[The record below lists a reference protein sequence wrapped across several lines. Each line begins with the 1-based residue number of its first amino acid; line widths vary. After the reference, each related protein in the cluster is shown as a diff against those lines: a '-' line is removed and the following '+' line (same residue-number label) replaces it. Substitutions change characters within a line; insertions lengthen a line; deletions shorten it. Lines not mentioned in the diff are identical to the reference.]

1 MDDPLPLKFVLK
13 VTNPLSKNHNIDHC
27 LLIAPEPCELA
38 KKVQLALIGSR
49 PRAFQRAI
57 DEPCTL
63 PLSPP
68 KGGTKRDFAI
78 FPVKFNFCRKK
89 SAAKFLRVET
99 SSGKVV
105 ATSFLYLTVHRSIAG
120 DVPIYQKFELKV
132 THPFKKRRFR
142 QISLNSAAAVRARK
156 KCSISTNRKST
167 THFPSSTPKSPKD
180 GSKRRFLH
188 LAMLFTS

>member
-1 MDDPLPLKFVLK
+1 MTPK
-13 VTNPLSKNHNIDHC
+13 VVGGRPPSPEICAQSDQPPFKNHNIDHC

-105 ATSFLYLTVHRSIAG
+105 ATSFLYLTVHRWVAG
-120 DVPIYQKFELKV
+120 DVPI
-132 THPFKKRRFR
+132 
-142 QISLNSAAAVRARK
+142 
-156 KCSISTNRKST
+156 
-167 THFPSSTPKSPKD
+167 
-180 GSKRRFLH
+180 
-188 LAMLFTS
+188 